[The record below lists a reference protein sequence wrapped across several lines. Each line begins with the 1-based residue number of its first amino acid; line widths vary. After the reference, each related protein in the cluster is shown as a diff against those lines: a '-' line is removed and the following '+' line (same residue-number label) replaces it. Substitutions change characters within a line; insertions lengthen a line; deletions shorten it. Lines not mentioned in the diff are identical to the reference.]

1 MGIAY
6 CNRSRLGVKIQERLY
21 LHSEGLFMEYV
32 RHQRVVFALFIL
44 AILALPLPASA
55 SPPVRERLPLTL
67 SGDGCDSKKTEMTT
81 VLQAIPGVIGV
92 YFDRVPNHVLVDV
105 TPGTVKTAEVI
116 TRVNDAAA
124 SWQCKVEFIEGCI
137 SAAMP
142 SASATPHQHE

>member
-1 MGIAY
+1 MNNIW
-6 CNRSRLGVKIQERLY
+6 R
-21 LHSEGLFMEYV
+21 
-32 RHQRVVFALFIL
+32 QRVVFAVFLL
-44 AILALPLPASA
+44 ATLTFSLPVSA

-105 TPGTVKTAEVI
+105 TSGSVKTAEVI
-116 TRVNDAAA
+116 TRVNDAAS

-137 SAAMP
+137 SASMP
-142 SASATPHQHE
+142 TASAAPHQHE